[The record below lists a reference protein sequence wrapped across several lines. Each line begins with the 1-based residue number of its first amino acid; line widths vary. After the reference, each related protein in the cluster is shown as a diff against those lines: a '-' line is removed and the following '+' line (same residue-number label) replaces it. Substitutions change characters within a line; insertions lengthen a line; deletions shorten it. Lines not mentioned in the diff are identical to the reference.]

1 MAEDLDLLVTWGREF
16 CAVLPDGSEAT
27 GQDAYEAHWDAFD
40 RDPDLAF
47 FRAMD
52 AAAFSD
58 LAAAARDLLEIP
70 SVTADQMRE
79 AVRRTIALAG

>member
-1 MAEDLDLLVTWGREF
+1 MSNDLDLLTTWGREF
-16 CAVLPDGSEAT
+16 CAVLPDNLEAT

-40 RDPDLAF
+40 RDPDIGF

-58 LAAAARDLLEIP
+58 LAAAAREVLGDP
-70 SVTADQMRE
+70 SVTAEQMRE
-79 AVRRTIALAG
+79 AVRSTIAHAA